1 MELLIGLNPLFGD
14 FDRFQPIFGRY
25 RVVPESWGGGSG
37 LYIFDSSN
45 LRIEVKETS
54 STPQGVPEGLL
65 GVLVSYDEG
74 SFEETPLNPSGCGI
88 PSSCIA
94 PKGIYRRR
102 LKTEVIRFPKIFP
115 MQAVQDPVLLPSAF
129 HKVKSN
135 LPTMGKFL
143 QVTISRF
150 GKVQEFMVFDLPGGF
165 GMAMAAA
172 AFDLNKGQDRP
183 QGGDNI
189 HFVGTGSP
197 ITMENMPSL
206 PLQSFAGHVFPHGC
220 CGLIFEGVG

>member
-1 MELLIGLNPLFGD
+1 
-14 FDRFQPIFGRY
+14 
-25 RVVPESWGGGSG
+25 
-37 LYIFDSSN
+37 
-45 LRIEVKETS
+45 
-54 STPQGVPEGLL
+54 
-65 GVLVSYDEG
+65 
-74 SFEETPLNPSGCGI
+74 
-88 PSSCIA
+88 
-94 PKGIYRRR
+94 
-102 LKTEVIRFPKIFP
+102 
-115 MQAVQDPVLLPSAF
+115 MQAVHDPVLLPSAF

-135 LPTMGKFL
+135 LPAMGKFL
-143 QVTISRF
+143 QITISRF